1 MMETSE
7 VQAGTRVRTVT
18 WEDPATIAAAARGKT
33 GLEFLREVVAGR
45 VPAPPMG
52 QLMNIRLT
60 VANRGEI
67 VFEGTPEEYHY
78 NPMGIV
84 HGGMAATILDSALG
98 CCVYSCLELG
108 DVWTTLDIKVSYLK
122 AMTVETGLV
131 RATATIVHVGRT
143 VALAEARLVDANDVI
158 YAHATSTCLIKRAGR

>member
-1 MMETSE
+1 MEMSE
-7 VQAGTRVRTVT
+7 VQAGTRVRTIT
-18 WEDPATIAAAARGKT
+18 WDDPRTIAAAAHGKT

-52 QLMNIRLT
+52 RLMNIRLT

-122 AMTVETGLV
+122 AMTAETGLV
-131 RATATIVHVGRT
+131 RAIATIVHVGRT

-158 YAHATSTCLIKRAGR
+158 FAHATSTCLIKRAGR

>member
-1 MMETSE
+1 MSNDESLTETRS
-7 VQAGTRVRTVT
+7 RTIT
-18 WEDPATIAAAARGKT
+18 WEDPRTIVAAARGKT
-33 GLEFLREVVAGR
+33 GLETLREVILGR
-45 VPAPPMG
+45 LPPPPMG
-52 QLMNIRLT
+52 RLMNIRLT

-67 VFEGTPEEYHY
+67 VFEGVPEEYHY

-84 HGGMAATILDSALG
+84 HGGMAATLLDSALG

-108 DVWTTLDIKVSYLK
+108 DLWTTLDIKVSYLK
-122 AMTVETGLV
+122 AMTVETGRV
-131 RATATIVHVGRT
+131 RGIATIVHLGRT

>member
-1 MMETSE
+1 MSHDESLTETRSRTITE
-7 VQAGTRVRTVT
+7 V
-18 WEDPATIAAAARGKT
+18 I
-33 GLEFLREVVAGR
+33 AGR
-45 VPAPPMG
+45 LPPPPMG
-52 QLMNIRLT
+52 RLMNIRLT
-60 VANRGEI
+60 DANRGEI
-67 VFEGTPEEYHY
+67 VFEGVPEEYHY

-84 HGGMAATILDSALG
+84 HGGMAATLLDSALG

-122 AMTVETGLV
+122 AMTVETGRV
-131 RATATIVHVGRT
+131 RGIATIVHIGRT

>member
-18 WEDPATIAAAARGKT
+18 WEDPATIVAAARGKT

-108 DVWTTLDIKVSYLK
+108 DVWTTLDIRVSYLK
-122 AMTVETGLV
+122 AMRVETGLV